1 VPPDNALMET
11 IDDLDFD
18 ETNLPGPMRH
28 LVPYYRLYAFSDDAI
43 RERLIQE
50 ATPAQLSE
58 LVQTFTPLWPD
69 VNGFL
74 DLDSHS
80 NEEVLTHAL
89 AQAVMEAEIELK
101 HR

>member
-1 VPPDNALMET
+1 MET

-18 ETNLPGPMRH
+18 ETNLPGPLRH
-28 LVPYYRLYAFSDDAI
+28 LGPYYRRYAFSDDAI

-50 ATPAQLSE
+50 ATPAELAE
-58 LVQTFTPLWPD
+58 LVQIFTPLWPD
-69 VNGFL
+69 VNAFL

-80 NEEVLTHAL
+80 NEEVLT
-89 AQAVMEAEIELK
+89 QAVMEAQIELK